1 MDQYQPGIYTL
12 TRPAD
17 VSGPVVYNSPHSGNI
32 YPGDFGYSC
41 PLPLLARAEDTGVDQ
56 LFADA
61 PAQGAPLL
69 KALFPRTYID
79 VNRALD
85 DIDPAMLAE
94 KWPDEIARNGRS
106 AAGHGLIRKLVR
118 PGQSV
123 YDRKLSLSEVR
134 HRIDTYYLPYHAALK
149 NLLDETW
156 NNFGQVWHIDCHSM
170 PSTSAYVTNGT
181 LFRPSTGT
189 QVDIV
194 LGTRD
199 GTTCSPYF
207 VKELKYF
214 LERLGYRVSIN
225 NPYKGVDILRRYGD
239 PLRNRHSLQIELS
252 KALYLDEET
261 NELTSAATDLKN
273 NLSKMMGFIRDYAHQ
288 SGIPAAAD

>member
-1 MDQYQPGIYTL
+1 MDQYEPGIYTL
-12 TRPAD
+12 TRPAE
-17 VSGPVVYNSPHSGNI
+17 VSGPVVYNSPHSGSL
-32 YPGDFGYSC
+32 YPDDFGYSC
-41 PLPLLARAEDTGVDQ
+41 PFNLLARAEDTGVDT
-56 LFADA
+56 LFAEA

-69 KALFPRTYID
+69 RAMFPRTYID
-79 VNRALD
+79 LNRALE
-85 DIDPAMLAE
+85 DIDPSMLAE
-94 KWPDEIARNGRS
+94 PWPGEIAKNGRS
-106 AAGHGLIRKLVR
+106 SAGHGLIRKLVR
-118 PGQSV
+118 PGQPV
-123 YDRKLSLSEVR
+123 YDRKLSLREIR
-134 HRIDTYYLPYHAALK
+134 HRIDTYYLPYHAVLK

-156 NNFGQVWHIDCHSM
+156 DQFGQVWHIDCHSM

-199 GTTCSPYF
+199 GTTCSSCF

-252 KALYLDEET
+252 KALYLNEET
-261 NELTSAATDLKN
+261 NELNGGSTELKKN
-273 NLSKMMGFIRDYAHQ
+273 ITKMMGFIRDYAAQ
-288 SGIPAAAD
+288 SQMPAAAD